1 MIGAA
6 ILVMLAIG
14 VLLVPDLRAELWSWI
29 FAGLLIAGALV
40 MLTLGRPR
48 RTLRTARQ
56 VKFARWWG
64 YTSHD
69 GRGEIDIREKR
80 GQE

>member
-1 MIGAA
+1 MIGAT
-6 ILVMLAIG
+6 ILVLVAIG
-14 VLLVPDLRAELWSWI
+14 VLLVPDLRAEPWSWV
-29 FAGLLIAGALV
+29 FAGILLTGAAL
-40 MLTLGRPR
+40 MLTVGRPR

-69 GRGEIDIREKR
+69 GSGETDIREKR
-80 GQE
+80 GE